1 MIMIRIRSR
10 EDVIKIL
17 QEGSPEEEAYVAR
30 RISKRLATILLS
42 SMPQLKRIYAP
53 RSVLN
58 TSSEKV
64 LRALKKIGVEVI
76 PTGRRRG
83 RPPKYGAE
91 TLKLLLEK
99 YRNGESPSEI
109 SRDLGIPLRT
119 VFHLL
124 RKLDVHSKT
133 R

>member
-1 MIMIRIRSR
+1 MIRIRSR
-10 EDVIKIL
+10 DDVLELLRK
-17 QEGSPEEEAYVAR
+17 GSPEEEAYIAR
-30 RISKRLATILLS
+30 RISKRLATILLT
-42 SMPQLKRIYAP
+42 SMPNLKRLYAP
-53 RSVLN
+53 RSVIN
-58 TSSEKV
+58 VSSEEV
-64 LRALKKIGVEVI
+64 LQALERIGIQVI

-124 RKLDVHSKT
+124 RKLGLRSEA

>member
-1 MIMIRIRSR
+1 MIRIRSR
-10 EDVIKIL
+10 DDVLDLLRK
-17 QEGSPEEEAYVAR
+17 GSPEEEAYIAR
-30 RISKRLATILLS
+30 RISKRLATILLT
-42 SMPQLKRIYAP
+42 SMPNLKRLYAP
-53 RSVLN
+53 RSVIN
-58 TSSEKV
+58 ASSEEV
-64 LRALKKIGVEVI
+64 LQALERIGIQVI

-109 SRDLGIPLRT
+109 SRDLDIPLRT